1 MSIIERIEAH
11 LSTQPRIASI
21 GYVLLHESLDEL
33 KARQWIY
40 IGDKLPEKKGDYYVI
55 LKHGD
60 GKPFHYISWYN
71 KITWSAA
78 NVTHWMPLPEAP
90 K

>member
-1 MSIIERIEAH
+1 MMSIIERIEAH

-33 KARQWIY
+33 KARQWI
-40 IGDKLPEKKGDYYVI
+40 P
-55 LKHGD
+55 
-60 GKPFHYISWYN
+60 WYN

-78 NVTHWMPLPEAP
+78 NVTHWMPLPELP